1 MTAPRFN
8 DARHHHRQDRQP
20 DTAPP
25 QSLAIGPAVFL
36 PASGLVILGQRQ
48 ARLRPKTVAVL
59 SLLLEHAGRVLPRE
73 KLLQEIWPGA
83 GVTDDNLTQSI
94 GEIRRALG
102 PDLAASLRTIPA
114 RGYMLAVFESVPSSN
129 PALPMPSLVPDGEP
143 YESRVRQ
150 LELRVVQLE
159 RLLQP
164 GTNSVPQVGPPDR

>member
-1 MTAPRFN
+1 MTAPMFH
-8 DARHHHRQDRQP
+8 DGAYHHRQDRQP

-25 QSLAIGPAVFL
+25 QSLRIGPAVFL
-36 PASGLVILGQRQ
+36 PAPGLVILGQRQ
-48 ARLRPKTVAVL
+48 ARLRPKTAAVL
-59 SLLLEHAGRVLPRE
+59 NLLLQHAGRVLTRE
-73 KLLQEIWPGA
+73 TLLQEIWPGA

-114 RGYMLAVFESVPSSN
+114 RGYMLAAFESVPAAN

-159 RLLQP
+159 RLLQR
-164 GTNSVPQVGPPDR
+164 GTDIVPQDGPPGR